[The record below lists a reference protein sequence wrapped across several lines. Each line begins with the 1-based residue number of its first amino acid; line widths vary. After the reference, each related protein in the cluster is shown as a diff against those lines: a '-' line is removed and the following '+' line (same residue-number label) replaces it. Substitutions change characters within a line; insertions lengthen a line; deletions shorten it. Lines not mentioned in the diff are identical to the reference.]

1 MDDDWSVAAVPCLL
15 YRSIWIPQSNNQS
28 LNSTGYRNCRIHTDW
43 LFLATISLVS
53 LCLPNFPKYLLLCI
67 LVHSP
72 KQNIYIYIAPETWFH
87 WFQVPNHPASLFKKG
102 RKFPLFFRGGNSSAA
117 SRQGAKLHTNLE
129 LFALNL
135 ITDIAEI
142 PYPWRWQACARG
154 RKRDLLKRWMDRL
167 DVSKT
172 HPKVPWNAGKWRWY
186 WNLNLG
192 IFFHGWFRDVEVV
205 FPFPKV
211 EDGLVL
217 CNLPCSNHTRSSLLH
232 CLPRLLLLTH
242 MQHSPQAKHPTEA
255 PKKKS
260 DKWGV
265 KNSTKK

>member
-1 MDDDWSVAAVPCLL
+1 MPPLQIHLDPPIEQPKPEQHRLQKLSYSHRLTVSCHYFSSVPVPSKL
-15 YRSIWIPQSNNQS
+15 SKVSPS
-28 LNSTGYRNCRIHTDW
+28 LHSCT
-43 LFLATISLVS
+43 
-53 LCLPNFPKYLLLCI
+53 LPETK
-67 LVHSP
+67 H
-72 KQNIYIYIAPETWFH
+72 IYIYIAPETWFH